1 LTNYFKE
8 RSKLLFILTIFE
20 ILLSIWYLSYFNYL
34 DRLNYYENINLEKD
48 SLALLLQNMF
58 TSTFWGLLI
67 ILIALSAIS
76 SLIALLYKD
85 EKFELISSL
94 IWCIVLI
101 LSFDLH
107 STFKDNI
114 SNILIIGPIVL
125 FSFIAFFKQKS
136 LKDK

>member
-1 LTNYFKE
+1 MTNYFKE

-34 DRLNYYENINLEKD
+34 DRLNYYESINLEKN

>member
-1 LTNYFKE
+1 MTNYFKE

-34 DRLNYYENINLEKD
+34 DRLNYYESINLEKN

-67 ILIALSAIS
+67 ILIALSAIA